1 MVLVTG
7 AAGLSGSIV
16 IREFAQQGTPVKAL
30 VRDRARAKAFETFPT
45 VEIVTGDMLRPETL
59 HAALEGVDRVLMISS
74 STPQMAET
82 QCTFIDAAKKA
93 GVLHIAKFSGAES
106 GIGFNANN
114 FRYTRMH
121 EEIER
126 YLEASGV
133 AWTHLRP
140 SQFMQVYLREAPSI
154 AKQGAFYQALKNVKL
169 SPVDLEDVGKVA
181 FGVLNSNGHE
191 SKSYDM
197 TGPEALSM
205 PEIAERIS
213 EAIEQP
219 VRYINITQA
228 ERRQALLNAGI
239 SADFADALDEQAN
252 ERRRC
257 PESRVSLAAHE
268 MFGIKPTTF
277 AEFARRNAP
286 VFRAAPAHLQ

>member
-16 IREFAQQGTPVKAL
+16 IREFAQQNTPVKAL

-45 VEIVTGDMLRPETL
+45 VEIVEGDMLRPETL
-59 HAALEGVDRVLMISS
+59 RAALQGVDRVLMISS
-74 STPQMAET
+74 ANSQMVET
-82 QCTFIDAAKKA
+82 QCTFIDAAKRA
-93 GVLHIAKFSGAES
+93 GVSHIVKFSGAES
-106 GIGFNANN
+106 GVGFKAKN
-114 FRYTRMH
+114 FRFTRMH

-126 YLEASGV
+126 YLERSGI

-140 SQFMQVYLREAPSI
+140 SQFMQVYLREIPSI
-154 AKQGAFYQALKNVKL
+154 VKHGAFYQALENVKL
-169 SPVDLEDVGKVA
+169 SPVDLEDVAKVA
-181 FGVLNSNGHE
+181 FGLLNTNGHE

-205 PEIAERIS
+205 PEIAESIS
-213 EAIEQP
+213 KAIEQP
-219 VRYINITQA
+219 VRYVDITQA

-257 PESRVSLAAHE
+257 PESRISLAAHE

-277 AEFARRNAP
+277 AEFARRNAL
-286 VFRAAPAHLQ
+286 VFRGEPVHV